1 MLSLQR
7 YQKTTVFLFVLAFS
21 LEYSRAFRGHVSVYP
36 GRRIRTNNILQD
48 GEKVTVVKDS
58 QRTSFPYY
66 STLSSSSKTP
76 SSSIDDIIS
85 GSSWESPLPQVTN
98 GEDPLK
104 TTILTTPNHLD
115 ASLRDTEDAIG
126 DRKEAAA
133 AVTVAAADEEQPK
146 GQQEKARK
154 KDRTATPFPLVLWK
168 FSRPHTLI
176 GSALAI
182 PALHLLAAPSLSQA
196 ILGSPRKLLLSILYA
211 TIPSLLMNI
220 FITGLNQITD
230 VTIDKINKPY
240 LVIASGELSPKA
252 ASLVVTVCLLVSL
265 LMGRTPQTFL
275 SSSLATQGLSFSLWG
290 SAILG
295 TLYSLPPFRLKRF
308 PLIAALSIV
317 AVRGTIINA
326 GFFAHASACVY
337 GNTEATS
344 WNCLQHNIA
353 CQLSSLYFGIFG
365 IIIALMKDVPDLKGD
380 QISNIRT
387 FTVRIGPQKIFHA
400 MRRLLFLLLSSTS
413 IAFAWGA
420 ASALHLSSSA
430 ASLSP
435 LALSRASISLLALYM
450 ALQSRRKGLHVNAQD
465 GNEVYN
471 YYMYLWKI
479 FYQSYLVL
487 PFAR

>member
-1 MLSLQR
+1 
-7 YQKTTVFLFVLAFS
+7 
-21 LEYSRAFRGHVSVYP
+21 
-36 GRRIRTNNILQD
+36 
-48 GEKVTVVKDS
+48 
-58 QRTSFPYY
+58 
-66 STLSSSSKTP
+66 
-76 SSSIDDIIS
+76 
-85 GSSWESPLPQVTN
+85 
-98 GEDPLK
+98 
-104 TTILTTPNHLD
+104 
-115 ASLRDTEDAIG
+115 
-126 DRKEAAA
+126 
-133 AVTVAAADEEQPK
+133 
-146 GQQEKARK
+146 
-154 KDRTATPFPLVLWK
+154 
-168 FSRPHTLI
+168 
-176 GSALAI
+176 
-182 PALHLLAAPSLSQA
+182 
-196 ILGSPRKLLLSILYA
+196 
-211 TIPSLLMNI
+211 MNV

-230 VTIDKINKPY
+230 VAIDRINKPY

-252 ASLVVTVCLLVSL
+252 ASLVVTVCLLISL
-265 LMGRTPQTFL
+265 LMGKTSTHSKQTF
-275 SSSLATQGLSFSLWG
+275 SFATQGLSFSLWG

-326 GFFAHASACVY
+326 GFFAHATACVY
-337 GNTEATS
+337 GNKEATS

-413 IAFAWGA
+413 MAFAWGT

-430 ASLSP
+430 SSLST
-435 LALSRASISLLALYM
+435 LALSRACISLLALYM
-450 ALQSRRKGLHVNAQD
+450 ALQSRRKGLNVNAQD
-465 GNEVYN
+465 GKEVYN

>member
-1 MLSLQR
+1 
-7 YQKTTVFLFVLAFS
+7 

-36 GRRIRTNNILQD
+36 GRRIRTNYILQD

-265 LMGRTPQTFL
+265 LMGRT
-275 SSSLATQGLSFSLWG
+275 
-290 SAILG
+290 
-295 TLYSLPPFRLKRF
+295 
-308 PLIAALSIV
+308 
-317 AVRGTIINA
+317 
-326 GFFAHASACVY
+326 
-337 GNTEATS
+337 

>member
-1 MLSLQR
+1 LSW
-7 YQKTTVFLFVLAFS
+7 
-21 LEYSRAFRGHVSVYP
+21 
-36 GRRIRTNNILQD
+36 
-48 GEKVTVVKDS
+48 
-58 QRTSFPYY
+58 
-66 STLSSSSKTP
+66 SSKTP
-76 SSSIDDIIS
+76 SSSVDDTIS
-85 GSSWESPLPQVTN
+85 GSSWELPQVNNT
-98 GEDPLK
+98 EAPLK
-104 TTILTTPNHLD
+104 TTIVTTPNHLD
-115 ASLRDTEDAIG
+115 SPLRATGEVAAIV
-126 DRKEAAA
+126 D
-133 AVTVAAADEEQPK
+133 AAADEEEPK
-146 GQQEKARK
+146 GQQEKPR
-154 KDRTATPFPLVLWK
+154 KDRTTTPFPLILWK

-196 ILGSPRKLLLSILYA
+196 FFGSPRKLLLSILYA

-252 ASLVVTVCLLVSL
+252 ASLVVTVCLLISL
-265 LMGRTPQTFL
+265 LMGGNPTTTAQQAFVSS

-326 GFFAHASACVY
+326 GFFAHATACVY
-337 GNTEATS
+337 GNKEATS

-413 IAFAWGA
+413 MAFAWGT

-430 ASLSP
+430 SSLST
-435 LALSRASISLLALYM
+435 LALSRACISLLALYM
-450 ALQSRRKGLHVNAQD
+450 ALQSRRKGLNVNAQD
-465 GNEVYN
+465 GKEVYN